1 MTALPAQAGWG
12 GVPRRQQSA
21 QQILLE
27 IRREHRFD
35 KAEREQLL
43 DAAFGPSRFAKT
55 SEGLRE
61 GRAPAEGLA
70 FSAIDGDDQ
79 LVGTVRLWSVVV
91 AGPVHS
97 CLLLGPLAVA
107 PRLRDRGI
115 GAELMRHALR
125 EAKRLGHRAVLLVGD
140 VAYYNRFGFSAKLTC
155 ALRMP
160 GPYERD
166 RLLGCELVPGALRG
180 ARGTIAVPR
189 PPLSRL
195 SEIISDVVCGAPAM
209 AQPA

>member
-1 MTALPAQAGWG
+1 MAPSVQADGSLQ
-12 GVPRRQQSA
+12 RRQESS
-21 QQILLE
+21 QQIPVD

-43 DAAFGPSRFAKT
+43 DAAFGPGRFAKT
-55 SEGLRE
+55 SERLRE
-61 GRAPAEGLA
+61 GRVPAEGLA
-70 FSAIDGDDQ
+70 FSAIDGNDR

-107 PRLRDRGI
+107 PHLRDRGI
-115 GAELMRHALR
+115 GAGLMQHALR
-125 EAKRLGHRAVLLVGD
+125 EANRLGHRAVLLVGD
-140 VAYYNRFGFSAKLTC
+140 AAYYNRFGFSAKHTG

-160 GPYERD
+160 GPYQRD

-189 PPLSRL
+189 SPLSRL
-195 SEIISDVVCGAPAM
+195 SEIFGGVACGASAM
-209 AQPA
+209 AEPA

>member
-1 MTALPAQAGWG
+1 MTALSVQADWG
-12 GVPRRQQSA
+12 GVQRAHESS
-21 QQILLE
+21 QQIPVE

-43 DAAFGPSRFAKT
+43 DAVFGPGRFAKT
-55 SEGLRE
+55 SERLRE
-61 GRAPAEGLA
+61 GRVPAEGLA

-107 PRLRDRGI
+107 PHLRDRGI

-125 EAKRLGHRAVLLVGD
+125 EAKRLGHHAVLLVGD
-140 VAYYNRFGFSAKLTC
+140 AAYYNRFGFSAELTG

-166 RLLGCELVPGALRG
+166 RLLGCELVPGALQG
-180 ARGTIAVPR
+180 ARGTIAALR
-189 PPLSRL
+189 LPLSRV
-195 SEIISDVVCGAPAM
+195 SEIISGVGCDVNVM